1 MTMNR
6 IASTPNDM
14 GQPGIPLNPLDG
26 MPVVMHWS
34 PSRASGAIGVVR
46 FFALWCL
53 VAFAVGLLYS
63 LALGPGE
70 LILASTAVSLALS

>member
-6 IASTPNDM
+6 IASIPNEA
-14 GQPGIPLNPLDG
+14 GQSDIHLTMLDG
-26 MPVVMHWS
+26 IPVVMHWS

-53 VAFAVGLLYS
+53 IAFAVGLLYS